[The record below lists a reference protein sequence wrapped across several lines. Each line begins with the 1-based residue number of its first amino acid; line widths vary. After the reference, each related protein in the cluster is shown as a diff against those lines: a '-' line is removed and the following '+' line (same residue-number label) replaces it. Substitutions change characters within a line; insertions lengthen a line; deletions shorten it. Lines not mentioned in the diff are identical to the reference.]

1 MTSSRPSKRDKY
13 DRTRIFTWIQATQI
27 GLDAF
32 VDNQE
37 LVGFATD
44 LKTGKPLN
52 GVELNIYPNNGKLT
66 SQNTET
72 KTEQSWW
79 EWLTSWGTS
88 DESIKEIHS
97 TDENGETVETE
108 TIETA
113 QTNSTSANGIL
124 RLPLPEQSANQQNL
138 LIARKGKDVA
148 FLPEN
153 TDYYWQQN
161 GNWYKKSVSDSLR
174 WFVFDDRK
182 MYRPKEEVAVKGYI
196 RVYEGGKLGDIA
208 GLGDKASGLTFSVKD
223 SRDNEIAKGTANL
236 NAFGAFDFKFKLP
249 DNANLGYSRIDIST
263 NSSLSG
269 STYQHIS
276 RFRNFADR
284 NLKSKQTMKPKH
296 RIWSARARM
305 LPLRANYFAG
315 GGLANA
321 DVNWTVRAT
330 PTNYTPPNRGDF
342 IFGKWIPWWYFG
354 DRSDYAN
361 QTVQNFKGITDAS
374 GKHVLKIDFE
384 SVKPPRPYSV
394 TASGAVQDVNRQTW
408 SASTSLLVHPADLY
422 IGVKSRAKFRAERRK
437 NDCRIN
443 RYKH

>member
-1 MTSSRPSKRDKY
+1 MSSLTSSRPTRRDKY

-88 DESIKEIHS
+88 DDSLKEIHS

-124 RLPLPEQSANQQNL
+124 RLPLPEQSASQQNL

-161 GNWYKKSVSDSLR
+161 GNWFKKSVSDSLR

-269 STYQHIS
+269 SSYHHSFQIQE
-276 RFRNFADR
+276 FRRPEFEVKANNETEAPY
-284 NLKSKQTMKPKH
+284 LVGT
-296 RIWSARARM
+296 SANVAVT
-305 LPLRANYFAG
+305 ANYFAG
-315 GGLANA
+315 GGLGECRCQLDGSRHCRRITRRRIAEILFSENGF
-321 DVNWTVRAT
+321 
-330 PTNYTPPNRGDF
+330 RG
-342 IFGKWIPWWYFG
+342 
-354 DRSDYAN
+354 
-361 QTVQNFKGITDAS
+361 GISAITT
-374 GKHVLKIDFE
+374 IIQ
-384 SVKPPRPYSV
+384 VKPCKISK
-394 TASGAVQDVNRQTW
+394 AS
-408 SASTSLLVHPADLY
+408 PM
-422 IGVKSRAKFRAERRK
+422 RAESTF
-437 NDCRIN
+437 
-443 RYKH
+443 